1 MGKITK
7 DSLGDRQ
14 KQYEISSE
22 TQLVPKM
29 PIIIRIDGKAFHTYT
44 RGMQKPFDELLGNAM
59 KKTMRALCKDIHT
72 CVFGY
77 TQSDEIT
84 LVLKLP
90 DRIRSQAYMNR
101 RVQKIVSLTASKAT
115 RYFNKFFTDEYLRL
129 SKDRRDEVNKLVKK
143 LVKIGFDT
151 AESECIQKEIKEIE
165 ARDSKLMSTYISRLG
180 NAEFD
185 SRAFNVPEWDC
196 INNIIWR
203 QQDAIRNSVEMVGH
217 VHFTDKQ
224 LYKVNV
230 EGIKSMLKEQKGIDW
245 EKDFTAYQKRGACCY
260 RVEEEVIR
268 NGNKVVRRQWKLDED
283 MPIIQLN
290 REWFSEVTDLTED

>member
-44 RGMQKPFDELLGNAM
+44 RGMVKPFDEVLGTAM
-59 KKTMRALCKDIHT
+59 KKTMQALCKDVHT
-72 CVFGY
+72 CIFGY

-101 RVQKIVSLTASKAT
+101 RAQKIVSLTASKAT
-115 RYFNKFFTDEYLRL
+115 RYFNKFFRE
-129 SKDRRDEVNKLVKK
+129 EVDAFEKK
-143 LVKIGFDT
+143 LHIMKT
-151 AESECIQKEIKEIE
+151 EEEY
-165 ARDSKLMSTYISRLG
+165 KLLKLYHKKVED
-180 NAEFD
+180 AEFD

-217 VHFTDKQ
+217 VHFSANQ
-224 LYKVNV
+224 LHKVNV

-245 EKDFTAYQKRGACCY
+245 EKDFTTYQKRGACCY
-260 RVEEEVIR
+260 KVAEEKIGK
-268 NGNKVVRRQWKLDED
+268 NGQKVLRGRWKTDED
-283 MPIIQLN
+283 MPIIQEN
-290 REWFSEVTDLTED
+290 REWFREVTGLSED